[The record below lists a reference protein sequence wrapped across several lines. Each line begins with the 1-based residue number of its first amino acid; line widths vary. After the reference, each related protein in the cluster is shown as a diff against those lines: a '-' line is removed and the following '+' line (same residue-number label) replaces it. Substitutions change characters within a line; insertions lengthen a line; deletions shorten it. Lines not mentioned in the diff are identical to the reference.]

1 MALSR
6 ISITLPRDV
15 LVAADRRA
23 RALDRSRSWLI
34 VEALRAYLATP
45 ARSASA
51 GIREP
56 DAPVYAAREVADAR
70 RQHLAA
76 DLKRPPA
83 ERLRRAEELARLAR
97 QVRPRRGRRQQV
109 IGFDS
114 YEDFYEWK
122 KARLA
127 GGDPARQRRAG
138 VRGAQSVRGEV
149 PRDRRRGVHPARL
162 RAHDGGRGHPDR
174 AHAD

>member
-1 MALSR
+1 MALAR

-15 LVAADRRA
+15 LAAADRRA

-34 VEALRAYLATP
+34 VEALRTYLATP
-45 ARSASA
+45 AGSASV
-51 GIREP
+51 GVRES
-56 DAPVYAAREVADAR
+56 DAPVYAVREVADAR

-76 DLKRPPA
+76 DLKRSPA
-83 ERLRRAEELARLAR
+83 ERLQRAEQLTRLAR

-127 GGDPARQRRAG
+127 G
-138 VRGAQSVRGEV
+138 E
-149 PRDRRRGVHPARL
+149 
-162 RAHDGGRGHPDR
+162 
-174 AHAD
+174 

>member
-1 MALSR
+1 MAFTR

-15 LVAADRRA
+15 LAAADRRA

-34 VEALRAYLATP
+34 VEALRAYLTHSP
-45 ARSASA
+45 RA
-51 GIREP
+51 GVREP
-56 DAPVYAAREVADAR
+56 DAPVHAGREVADAR

-76 DLKRPPA
+76 DLKRSPA

-127 GGDPARQRRAG
+127 GG
-138 VRGAQSVRGEV
+138 
-149 PRDRRRGVHPARL
+149 
-162 RAHDGGRGHPDR
+162 
-174 AHAD
+174 

>member
-15 LVAADRRA
+15 LAAADRRA

-34 VEALRAYLATP
+34 VEAIRTHLATP
-45 ARSASA
+45 ARAPSA
-51 GIREP
+51 GAREP
-56 DAPVYAAREVADAR
+56 DPPVYAVREVADAR

-76 DLKRPPA
+76 DLKRSPA

-122 KARLA
+122 RARLA
-127 GGDPARQRRAG
+127 GA
-138 VRGAQSVRGEV
+138 
-149 PRDRRRGVHPARL
+149 
-162 RAHDGGRGHPDR
+162 
-174 AHAD
+174 

>member
-15 LVAADRRA
+15 LAGADRRA
-23 RALDRSRSWLI
+23 RALDRSRSWLL
-34 VEALRAYLATP
+34 VEALRTYLATP
-45 ARSASA
+45 ARSPNA
-51 GIREP
+51 GVGEP
-56 DAPVYAAREVADAR
+56 DAPVYAVREVADAR

-76 DLKRPPA
+76 DLKRSPA
-83 ERLRRAEELARLAR
+83 ERLRRADELARLAR

-127 GGDPARQRRAG
+127 GG
-138 VRGAQSVRGEV
+138 
-149 PRDRRRGVHPARL
+149 
-162 RAHDGGRGHPDR
+162 
-174 AHAD
+174 